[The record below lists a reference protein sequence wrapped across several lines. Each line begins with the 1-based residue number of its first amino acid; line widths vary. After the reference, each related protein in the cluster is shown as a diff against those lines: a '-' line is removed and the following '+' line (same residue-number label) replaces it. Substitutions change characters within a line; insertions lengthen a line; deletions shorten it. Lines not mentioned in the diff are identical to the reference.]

1 MTYFY
6 LCASSILFFIISYFE
21 YDYSMSLML
30 RQHFLTINKF
40 SLQSGSVIPMPVP
53 SSYNDITTDS
63 KLRDFIGWV
72 WYETDF
78 FVSRDWQTNKRV
90 VLRFGSAHYNTI
102 VVSTCT

>member
-1 MTYFY
+1 
-6 LCASSILFFIISYFE
+6 
-21 YDYSMSLML
+21 
-30 RQHFLTINKF
+30 
-40 SLQSGSVIPMPVP
+40 MPVP

-102 VVSTCT
+102 VVSTIVVDTIVANTIVVNTIVVNTIVVNTIVV